1 MVPMREI
8 RIHGRGGQGVVLAS
22 EMFVD
27 ALIREG
33 RYAASF
39 PFFGFERRGAPVVG
53 FVRFHDSPI
62 RQKDQIYHP
71 DAVVVMD
78 STLFKAVDVYQGLKP
93 GGILVLNE
101 NKDPEELSIHPGVQK
116 AGFVDATRISMET
129 IRTFIPNTAM
139 LGALC
144 KTTGWVELSSLVKAV
159 SDGMDRRIL
168 KKNLQIMERAYE
180 ETRVY
185 ERGEKGWR

>member
-1 MVPMREI
+1 MGTMIEI

-22 EMFVD
+22 ELFVD

-53 FVRFHDSPI
+53 FVRFHDQPI
-62 RQKDQIYHP
+62 RQKDQIYRP
-71 DAVVVMD
+71 DAVVVLD
-78 STLFKAVDVYQGLKP
+78 STLFKAVNIYEGLKP
-93 GGILVLNE
+93 GGTLVVNE
-101 NKDPEELSIHPGVQK
+101 NKTLGELSIHSAVQK
-116 AGFVDATRISMET
+116 AGVVDATRISMET

-144 KTTGWVELSSLVKAV
+144 KTTGWVKFDSLVKAV
-159 SDGMDRRIL
+159 SDGMDRKIL
-168 KKNLQIMERAYE
+168 KKNLLIMERAFE

-185 ERGEKGWR
+185 ERGEKGWP